1 MIISIDHCVDGLAV
15 AAARSGAKNSQ
26 LEHDESSDMI

>member
-1 MIISIDHCVDGLAV
+1 MDNRVDEWAV
-15 AAARSGAKNSQ
+15 AAARSGTQNSQ

>member
-1 MIISIDHCVDGLAV
+1 MVSIDNGVDELAV
-15 AAARSGAKNSQ
+15 AAARSGAQNSQ